1 MITQYAEEGG
11 VERRGER
18 KCTKKWEET
27 EPLDVLSKIPMGCKP
42 TERDSQEV
50 PDNRERQVWS
60 IRQLSALEGLGLYG
74 TGGNVQLQNKKAP
87 RNLSNLRNIIRVKLP
102 LVCVK
107 SKKIKTTIV
116 VFHT

>member
-1 MITQYAEEGG
+1 MKGE
-11 VERRGER
+11 GER
-18 KCTKKWEET
+18 KCTEKWEET

-60 IRQLSALEGLGLYG
+60 IRQLSALEGLGLYS
-74 TGGNVQLQNKKAP
+74 TGVNVQLQNKKAP
-87 RNLSNLRNIIRVKLP
+87 RNLSNFCNIIRVKLP

-107 SKKIKTTIV
+107 
-116 VFHT
+116 